1 MTQTRTVT
9 CARCGETTAGLS
21 RPPLSGAVGQLVYD
35 HTCQNCWDEWFEQSI
50 NVINHYSLNPALRE
64 HREQLYEVMREFLN
78 LTGK

>member
-9 CARCGETTAGLS
+9 CARCGDTAPGLTQ
-21 RPPLSGAVGQLVYD
+21 PPLSGAVGQVVFENI
-35 HTCQNCWDEWFEQSI
+35 CQVCWADWFEQSV